1 MHQKQRICILVKAY
15 PQPSQKY
22 EETVCCAGVTEDGR
36 FLRLYPIPYRKL
48 KKEQQFQRFD
58 WVEMDIARDTSDHR
72 PESHK
77 VVPDSIR
84 IIQPGAGLKA
94 EQRVRLW
101 KPFIADSL
109 QALKEENVETGR
121 SLGIVKPDPGSVKFS
136 AKPIKEATPEDQ
148 ALTHYLYRQ
157 ASLLDAEPLKELQ
170 KPEFTFEYRFTS
182 GGHAHEMKI
191 HDWEVAAACYHYKKR
206 YGGKTLEMLSNEY
219 GNNIPRQNLHIIL
232 GTMKAH
238 PRQFIIIGLLRTT
251 EDIDSVDAQQTLF

>member
-36 FLRLYPIPYRKL
+36 LLRLYPIPYRRL

-58 WVEMDIARDTSDHR
+58 WVEMDITKDSDHR
-72 PESHK
+72 PESYK
-77 VVPDSIR
+77 VIPDSIR
-84 IIQPGAGLKA
+84 IVQPNTALTSQQK
-94 EQRVRLW
+94 VRLW
-101 KPFIADSL
+101 KPFVADSL
-109 QALKEENVETGR
+109 QALKDENMKTGR
-121 SLGIVKPDPGSVKFS
+121 SLGIIKPDPDSVKFS
-136 AKPIKEATPEDQ
+136 AKPIREASAEDQ
-148 ALTHYLYRQ
+148 ALTNNLYRQ
-157 ASLLDAEPLKELQ
+157 ASLLDTEPLKELH

-182 GGHAHEMKI
+182 ADHTHEMKI
-191 HDWEVAAACYHYKKR
+191 HDWEVAAAYYQYKKR
-206 YGGKTLEMLSNEY
+206 YGDKALEMLSNEY

-251 EDIDSVDAQQTLF
+251 EDINLADSQQTLL